1 MDETTYSVRSRFSQA
16 VSVTKQAVLDKFD
29 SLNVWKSGD
38 QRAPHKPLLVLFAL
52 GRWQHGDTDISFEAA
67 DPELTGLLQEFGP
80 DRKAD
85 HPELPFFHLQSDGVW
100 NMATVGE
107 PTPRKGS
114 KNFTRRE
121 LLDHQATGQ
130 FSEDVLAALKQ
141 DPALAGEIA
150 TRILDAHFP
159 DSLHSE
165 ILAAVGLDADLR
177 SVSMRRPRDPQ
188 FRDRILT
195 AYEYRCAVCGFDVRL
210 GSQSIALEAAHIKWH
225 QAGGPD
231 VETNGVALCV
241 LHHKVFDLG
250 AFTINPQ
257 LAILVSEKAN
267 GSQGLDETLLRFHGE
282 SLRKPQRPEFVP
294 LGEFTDWHKEEV
306 FKGRPRHTVGSQH
319 G

>member
-1 MDETTYSVRSRFSQA
+1 
-16 VSVTKQAVLDKFD
+16 VTKQAALSKFD
-29 SLNVWKSGD
+29 SLNIWKRGD

-52 GRWQHGDTDISFEAA
+52 GRWQQGETEISFEAA
-67 DPELTGLLQEFGP
+67 APELTELLQEFGP
-80 DRKAD
+80 NRKTD

-100 NMATVGE
+100 KMATVGE
-107 PTPRKGS
+107 PIPRKGS

-121 LLDHQATGQ
+121 LLDHQATGR
-130 FSEDVLAALKQ
+130 FSGDVLTALKR

-165 ILAAVGLDADLR
+165 ILAAVGVNADPR
-177 SVSMRRPRDPQ
+177 SVSMRRRRDPR

-241 LHHKVFDLG
+241 LHHRVFDLG
-250 AFTINPQ
+250 AFTINSQ

-267 GSQGLDETLLRFHGE
+267 GSRGLDETLLRFHGKN
-282 SLRKPQRPEFVP
+282 LRKPQRPEFLP
-294 LGEFTDWHKEEV
+294 QGEFTDWHRQEV
-306 FKGRPRHTVGSQH
+306 FKGRPRHTTGCEPE
-319 G
+319 